1 MKFINSFGPNP
12 RMLRMFMAEKGIQL
26 PVEQIDLLGGE
37 NRGPAYTA
45 KNPGGQTPAL
55 ELDDGTVLAE
65 TVAIC
70 EYLEEK
76 FPQGAS
82 LIGATP
88 EERAITRMNTR
99 RVELNVTENI
109 YNGFRYSEGLGLFK
123 DRMRCLPEAASG
135 LKEKAKDGMAMID
148 ALLEGEQFI
157 CGNRLT
163 VADLVLYCCTDFSKD
178 VGQPIDPSFK
188 NLTAW
193 FARVNG
199 RASATASLSPGWDQV
214 GMRG

>member
-1 MKFINSFGPNP
+1 MINSFGPNP
-12 RMLRMFMAEKGIQL
+12 RMVRMFLAEKGIEL
-26 PVEQIDLLGGE
+26 PMEQIDLLGGE
-37 NRGPAYTA
+37 NRQAAYTT

-55 ELDDGTVLAE
+55 ELDDGTVIAE

-70 EYLEEK
+70 AYLEEK
-76 FPQGAS
+76 FPKGPS
-82 LIGATP
+82 LIGSTP
-88 EERAITRMNTR
+88 EERAITLMNTR

-148 ALLEGEQFI
+148 KLLEGKQFI
-157 CGNRLT
+157 CGKNIT

-188 NLTAW
+188 NVTAW
-193 FARVNG
+193 FARVDA
-199 RASATASLSPGWDQV
+199 RPSATASLSPGWDKV